1 LIATVGYYG
10 STARHIITNSDA
22 YVLAAAQGFALNPLV
37 TNINYFNNEGASNN
51 NALRLELKHSFSHQ
65 FMADAQFV
73 WAKTMDDGSGPYQ
86 RDPYPY
92 FPSFARGRSDYNVG
106 KAFKL
111 YGLWQPVFFHGSHS
125 WLEKVVGGWSV
136 SGILNIHTGFPWT
149 PVFNVP
155 GGQLYFQGGGYSQLR
170 PAAYLGGAGH
180 DTSNGA
186 FKSGPG
192 VGNGQ
197 NRNFPQAGPNQP
209 YFLKPTFTLAGAF
222 PTTSPVP
229 QSPGVARNSLTG
241 PGYRDLDGTLVK
253 AFGLPRIPVLGEN
266 AQFEFRADAYNLFN
280 NLNFDPTSVTND
292 ITLGNFGQAQRA
304 LGSRTVSLQA
314 RFSF

>member
-1 LIATVGYYG
+1 MSQAANSTFRAVAT
-10 STARHIITNSDA
+10 
-22 YVLAAAQGFALNPLV
+22 LNC
-37 TNINYFNNEGASNN
+37 
-51 NALRLELKHSFSHQ
+51 
-65 FMADAQFV
+65 
-73 WAKTMDDGSGPYQ
+73 GP
-86 RDPYPY
+86 
-92 FPSFARGRSDYNVG
+92 S
-106 KAFKL
+106 
-111 YGLWQPVFFHGSHS
+111 
-125 WLEKVVGGWSV
+125 
-136 SGILNIHTGFPWT
+136 
-149 PVFNVP
+149 
-155 GGQLYFQGGGYSQLR
+155 
-170 PAAYLGGAGH
+170 AYLGGAGH

-192 VGNGQ
+192 VGNGI

-209 YFLKPTFTLAGAF
+209 YFAKPQFTLAGPF

-229 QSPGVARNSLTG
+229 QPPGVARNSLTG

-266 AQFEFRADAYNLFN
+266 AKFEIRADVFNLFN

-304 LGSRTVSLQA
+304 LGSRTLSLQV